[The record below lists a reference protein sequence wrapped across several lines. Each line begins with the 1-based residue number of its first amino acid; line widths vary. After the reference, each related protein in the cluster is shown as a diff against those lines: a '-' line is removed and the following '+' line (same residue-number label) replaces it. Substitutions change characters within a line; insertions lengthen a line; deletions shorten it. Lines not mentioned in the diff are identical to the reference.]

1 MVSLLALLLL
11 LGDGRGSEGG
21 LGPRSCCGGMLLMLR
36 VCRKLRRYGD
46 GNGASCGGGGTNM
59 DDVFVSPELCCGGS
73 GPDGGGGM
81 TNVED
86 VVVFVSPEFDAV
98 K

>member
-1 MVSLLALLLL
+1 
-11 LGDGRGSEGG
+11 
-21 LGPRSCCGGMLLMLR
+21 
-36 VCRKLRRYGD
+36 
-46 GNGASCGGGGTNM
+46 M
-59 DDVFVSPELCCGGS
+59 DDVFVSELCCGGS

-86 VVVFVSPEFDAV
+86 VVFVSPELDAV

>member
-1 MVSLLALLLL
+1 MVVLVLLALLLL

-21 LGPRSCCGGMLLMLR
+21 LGPRSCGGGMLLMLR

-46 GNGASCGGGGTNM
+46 GNGASCDGGGTNM
-59 DDVFVSPELCCGGS
+59 DDVFVSELCCGGS

-86 VVVFVSPEFDAV
+86 VVFVSPELDAV

>member
-1 MVSLLALLLL
+1 MVVLLALLLL

-21 LGPRSCCGGMLLMLR
+21 LGPRSCCGGMLLILR

-59 DDVFVSPELCCGGS
+59 DVFVSPELCCGGS